1 MKKVKNRK
9 IEDIWQPITDVDMTK
24 RFPDEWAR
32 INGIQLIQY
41 DPKHQMNEYEFAYY
55 LPSFSYIPVKKTE
68 DGLLDFDSIAEKEMR
83 LTYIRRDIFLGADD
97 VERITLNNKYT
108 ETQWV
113 RSHMLRI

>member
-41 DPKHQMNEYEFAYY
+41 EPKHQMNEYEFAYY

-83 LTYIRRDIFLGADD
+83 LAYIRRDIFLGADD
-97 VERITLNNKYT
+97 VERITLNDKYT